1 MGRVVV
7 LVAVIGLGVYAFVAA
22 LQADGDRIR
31 VMPRWL
37 WLAVI
42 LAFPVV
48 GPFLYLYTGKPT
60 TVAIQARDKRP
71 MGPDDDPDFLR
82 GL

>member
-22 LQADGDRIR
+22 LQADGDRLR

-48 GPFLYLYTGKPT
+48 GPFLYLFTGQLT
-60 TVAIQARDKRP
+60 AAAIQTRDTRP
-71 MGPDDDPDFLR
+71 RGPDDDPDFLR
-82 GL
+82 KL

>member
-48 GPFLYLYTGKPT
+48 GPFLYLFSGKPT
-60 TVAIQARDKRP
+60 TAAIQARDDRP

-82 GL
+82 RL

>member
-37 WLAVI
+37 WVAVI

-48 GPFLYLYTGKPT
+48 GPFLYLFSGQPT
-60 TVAIQARDKRP
+60 PAAIQARESRP
-71 MGPDDDPDFLR
+71 VAPDDDPDFLR
-82 GL
+82 KL

>member
-1 MGRVVV
+1 M
-7 LVAVIGLGVYAFVAA
+7 LVAVIGLGVYAFVSA
-22 LQADGDRIR
+22 LQADGTRIR

-48 GPFLYLYTGKPT
+48 GPFVWLAAGQPIRE
-60 TVAIQARDKRP
+60 AIGRGNDREV
-71 MGPDDDPDFLR
+71 GPDDDPDFLR
-82 GL
+82 RL

>member
-42 LAFPVV
+42 LSFPVV
-48 GPFLYLYTGKPT
+48 GPFLYLFTGQPT
-60 TVAIQARDKRP
+60 TAAIQARDNRP

-82 GL
+82 KL

>member
-82 GL
+82 KL

>member
-71 MGPDDDPDFLR
+71 IGPDDDPDFLR
-82 GL
+82 KL

>member
-1 MGRVVV
+1 MGRIIV
-7 LVAVIGLGVYAFVAA
+7 LVAVIGFGVYAFVGA
-22 LQADGDRIR
+22 LQADGPRIR

-48 GPFLYLYTGKPT
+48 GPFAWLALGQPT
-60 TVAIQARDKRP
+60 RESITRRDDTP
-71 MGPDDDPDFLR
+71 VGPDDDPDFLR
-82 GL
+82 RL